1 MRFRKLRI
9 AWSVMC
15 AIACVLLLVLWVR
28 SYWCA
33 DLLIVS
39 QTQGVVSTQ
48 GAVRVC
54 DFNLDSPAPQWMI
67 SFPETLEGATSA
79 DYSIFGF
86 SNSQSPSS
94 LLGRTRVPYWFFVF
108 LSVVAATTPWIRFRF
123 TLRTLLIAITA
134 VAVVLG
140 LAVYLGK

>member
-9 AWSVMC
+9 AWSVFWGL
-15 AIACVLLLVLWVR
+15 AAVLLIVLWVR

-39 QTQGVVSTQ
+39 QMQGVVSTH

-54 DFNLDSPAPQWMI
+54 GFNLDSPTPQWMI

-86 SNSQSPSS
+86 SYSQSPSS
-94 LLGRTRVPYWFFVF
+94 LLERIRVPYWFFVF
-108 LSVVAATTPWIRFRF
+108 LSVVAGTTPWLRFRF
-123 TLRTLLIAITA
+123 TLRTLLIAMTL

-140 LAVYLGK
+140 LIVWLR